1 MKNMLNMNEKPT
13 SKISFARYCSSR
25 SIHTL
30 DQWEELDGL
39 NAIKRIAQNPMIL
52 GFIAALIFNPALAQE
67 QKEIMVLV
75 YATMMGLIII
85 SGYFV
90 KKTTTKIR
98 ILKEVSKEIKQIT
111 ICFLEVKPNGSI

>member
-25 SIHTL
+25 SIHTP
-30 DQWEELDGL
+30 DQGEELDGL
-39 NAIKRIAQNPMIL
+39 NTIKKIAQNPMIL
-52 GFIAALIFNPALAQE
+52 GLVGALIFNPALPQE
-67 QKEIMVLV
+67 QKEIMVLA
-75 YATMMGLIII
+75 YTTMMGLIII

-98 ILKEVSKEIKQIT
+98 ILKEVSKEIKQNT
-111 ICFLEVKPNGSI
+111 ICFLKPNGSI